1 MPIYKRGDVYW
12 IDISTP
18 DGKRIRRSTGI
29 SDKLKAQEY
38 HDKVKHEQWA
48 IERLEK
54 RPDRST
60 DDMLKLGIKDAEGQS
75 SYSNKKIYAKYFRV
89 VFANR
94 NIATITGSEILDK
107 LPTHNNTTGKRLS
120 NATINRY
127 RAFIIRCFSLAHK
140 MGWIDKCPYVA
151 RLREPKVR
159 VRWIEKD
166 VASEL
171 VENLRLDWMKRVV
184 SFALLTGMR
193 KGEIISLTWSNV
205 NLKRKVASV
214 TADNAKSGR
223 GRAVPLNDDAI
234 TILNS
239 IEKNSDHVFSVN
251 GSKINQISRT
261 DFANATKLTGLDD
274 FRFHDLRHTW
284 ASWHIQN
291 GTPLMM
297 LKEMG
302 GWETLE
308 MVNKYAHLSGEHLA
322 KYSNAVTFLAQANI
336 ENSHSPKL
344 SIVNG

>member
-1 MPIYKRGDVYW
+1 
-12 IDISTP
+12 
-18 DGKRIRRSTGI
+18 
-29 SDKLKAQEY
+29 
-38 HDKVKHEQWA
+38 
-48 IERLEK
+48 
-54 RPDRST
+54 
-60 DDMLKLGIKDAEGQS
+60 
-75 SYSNKKIYAKYFRV
+75 
-89 VFANR
+89 
-94 NIATITGSEILDK
+94 
-107 LPTHNNTTGKRLS
+107 
-120 NATINRY
+120 
-127 RAFIIRCFSLAHK
+127 
-140 MGWIDKCPYVA
+140 
-151 RLREPKVR
+151 
-159 VRWIEKD
+159 
-166 VASEL
+166 
-171 VENLRLDWMKRVV
+171 MKRVV

-193 KGEIISLTWSNV
+193 KGEILSLTWSNV

-239 IEKNSDHVFSVN
+239 IEKNSEHVFSVD

-261 DFANATKLTGLDD
+261 DFAHATKLTGLDD

-322 KYSNAVTFLAQANI
+322 KYSNTVTFLAQANI
-336 ENSHSPKL
+336 ENSYPPKL
-344 SIVNG
+344 SIVNS

>member
-322 KYSNAVTFLAQANI
+322 KYSNAATFLAQANI

>member
-1 MPIYKRGDVYW
+1 MPIYKRGKFYW

-18 DGKRIRRSTGI
+18 DGKRIRRSTKI

-38 HDKVKHEQWA
+38 YDKIKHEQWA
-48 IERLEK
+48 IERLDK
-54 RPDRST
+54 KPDRFT
-60 DDMLKLGIKDAEGQS
+60 DDLLMLGIKDADGQS
-75 SYSNKKIYAKYFRV
+75 SYSNKKIYAKYFRA

-107 LPTHNNTTGKRLS
+107 LPTHNNVTGKRLS

-166 VASEL
+166 TANEL
-171 VENLRLDWMKRVV
+171 IKNLRLDWMKKIV

-193 KGEIISLTWSNV
+193 KGEIFSLTWNNI
-205 NLKRKVASV
+205 NLRRRVASI

-223 GRAVPLNDDAI
+223 GRAIPLNDDAI
-234 TILNS
+234 SILMN
-239 IEKNSDHVFSVN
+239 IEKNSKYVFSVD

-261 DFANATKLTGLDD
+261 DFANAVKLTGLDD

-291 GTPLMM
+291 GTPLMI

-322 KYSNAVTFLAQANI
+322 KYSNTVTFLTQKNI
-336 ENSHSPKL
+336 ESSYPPKL
-344 SIVNG
+344 TVISS

>member
-29 SDKLKAQEY
+29 TDKQKAQEY
-38 HDKVKHEQWA
+38 HDKVKYEQWA
-48 IERLEK
+48 VERLEK
-54 RPDRST
+54 NPDRFI
-60 DDMLKLGIKDAEGQS
+60 DELLILGLKDAEGQS
-75 SYSNKKIYAKYFRV
+75 CYYNKKIYAKYFRS
-89 VFANR
+89 VFHNR
-94 NIATITGSEILDK
+94 NISTITGSEILSK
-107 LPTHNNTTGKRLS
+107 LPTHNNTTGKKLS

-127 RAFIIRCFSLAHK
+127 RAFISRCFSLAYK
-140 MGWIDKCPYVA
+140 IGWINATPYVA
-151 RLREPKVR
+151 KLREPKVR

-166 VASEL
+166 TAMSFIN
-171 VENLRLDWMKRVV
+171 NLTNEWMKNIV

-193 KGEIISLTWSNV
+193 RGEIFSLTWKNV
-205 NLKRKVASV
+205 NINRKIASI
-214 TADNAKSGR
+214 TADNAKSGK
-223 GRAVPLNDDAI
+223 GRAVPLNDEAI
-234 TILNS
+234 SILMN
-239 IEKNSDHVFSVN
+239 IERNSDYVFSIN
-251 GSKINQISRT
+251 GSKMKHINRT
-261 DFANATKLTGLDD
+261 DFMNAMNLTGISD

-322 KYSNAVTFLAQANI
+322 RYSNTVTFLSQGENG
-336 ENSHSPKL
+336 NSHKPKL
-344 SIVNG
+344 SLVSG